1 MTEYVLSIKIK
12 AAQHNGQPFKLRA
25 IFQEGVIVSKKWNVK
40 IDERMYDIE
49 LKGRKLLVNGE
60 VMKLGPYRKK
70 TGLTHEEYEVPIGS
84 KKALLVIRNLSA
96 PVLAIDNRDC
106 ATGEEYVP
114 VKMPGWSYVFV
125 VLHCL
130 NFFNGAIGALLAII
144 GIALTTSISCN
155 RKHK

>member
-1 MTEYVLSIKIK
+1 M
-12 AAQHNGQPFKLRA
+12 
-25 IFQEGVIVSKKWNVK
+25 SKKWNVK

-130 NFFNGAIGALLAII
+130 NFLMAL
-144 GIALTTSISCN
+144 
-155 RKHK
+155 

>member
-1 MTEYVLSIKIK
+1 M
-12 AAQHNGQPFKLRA
+12 G
-25 IFQEGVIVSKKWNVK
+25 KKWNVK
-40 IDERMYDIE
+40 IDEKMYDVE
-49 LKGRKLLVNGE
+49 LKGRKLLINGDTL
-60 VMKLGPYRKK
+60 KLSQYRKK
-70 TGLTHEEYEVPIGS
+70 TGMTHEEYEVPIGS
-84 KKALLVIRNLSA
+84 KKALLVMKNLSA

-114 VKMPGWSYVFV
+114 IKMPAWSYVFV

-155 RKHK
+155 RKMNVAARVLLNIGVVVISVIVVFGIAFLIAGI